1 MNFNTTQF
9 ELQYVRVTITPAN
22 LSAIMGSLNM
32 CKNGIAFK
40 TYHQK
45 ITGTLKHEE
54 IKKQKRIKRALIF
67 GTLEHEEI
75 KKKKRNLYHHQKR
88 RKNSSERISKF
99 VELINE
105 GPYYICVVC
114 NRCHYFRSVVSFKS
128 EIYDIDTDNFYR
140 EVPSFDRNL
149 YICHIYVP

>member
-1 MNFNTTQF
+1 MEKYIKTEYPNQIVNFNTTQF

-22 LSAIMGSLNM
+22 LNAIIDSLKR

-99 VELINE
+99 VELVNTGE
-105 GPYYICVVC
+105 HGLVV
-114 NRCHYFRSVVSFKS
+114 KS
-128 EIYDIDTDNFYR
+128 PDLKT
-140 EVPSFDRNL
+140 L
-149 YICHIYVP
+149 G